1 MTETKKIEERVAIR
15 AAALNEVYGHLDGRD
30 LLRVMIE
37 REFPGRIALASS
49 FGAEA
54 GVLLDLV
61 AEVAPK
67 TPVLFLDTQ
76 KLFDE
81 TLSYKDQLVE
91 RLGLAN
97 IRILR
102 PDAAELIAEDPD
114 ETLWSRDYDGCC
126 DLRKVRPLDRALV
139 DYDAWITGRKRF
151 HGDDRTA
158 LPTIE
163 AEGKKIKINPLARWT
178 PSDIDAAFKARDL
191 PPHPLV
197 AKGYLSIGCTT
208 CTRQVNRDE
217 AIRAGRWTDNEKT
230 ECGIHQARSH
240 EDP

>member
-1 MTETKKIEERVAIR
+1 MTEIEKIEERVAIH

-81 TLSYKDQLVE
+81 TLSYKDRLVE

-158 LPTIE
+158 LPIIE
-163 AEGKKIKINPLARWT
+163 AEGEKIKINPLARWT

-208 CTRQVNRDE
+208 CTRRVNTDE

-230 ECGIHQARSH
+230 ECGIHKARSH

>member
-1 MTETKKIEERVAIR
+1 MTKVSKIDER
-15 AAALNEVYGHLDGRD
+15 AAALNAAYGHLDGRE

-37 REFPGRIALASS
+37 AEFPGRIALASS

-61 AEVAPK
+61 AEIAPK
-67 TPVLFLDTQ
+67 TPVLFLDTL

-81 TLSYKDQLVE
+81 TLRYKDQLVE
-91 RLGLAN
+91 RLGLTN
-97 IRILR
+97 IRVLR
-102 PDAAELIAEDPD
+102 PDAAELAAEDPD

-126 DLRKVRPLDRALV
+126 DLRKVRPLDRALAG
-139 DYDAWITGRKRF
+139 YEAWITGRKRF
-151 HGDDRTA
+151 HGDDRAT

-163 AEGKKIKINPLARWT
+163 VEDGKIKINPLARWT
-178 PSDIDAAFKARDL
+178 PAEIAAAFKAKGL

-208 CTRQVNRDE
+208 CTRRVNPDE
-217 AIRAGRWTDNEKT
+217 AVRAGRWTENEKT
-230 ECGIHQARSH
+230 ECGIHKARWH
-240 EDP
+240 GNP

>member
-1 MTETKKIEERVAIR
+1 MFKSI
-15 AAALNEVYGHLDGRD
+15 D
-30 LLRVMIE
+30 LTFQSI
-37 REFPGRIALASS
+37 
-49 FGAEA
+49 
-54 GVLLDLV
+54 
-61 AEVAPK
+61 PK

-163 AEGKKIKINPLARWT
+163 AEAKKIKINLNL
-178 PSDIDAAFKARDL
+178 KNML
-191 PPHPLV
+191 
-197 AKGYLSIGCTT
+197 
-208 CTRQVNRDE
+208 
-217 AIRAGRWTDNEKT
+217 
-230 ECGIHQARSH
+230 
-240 EDP
+240 